1 MLLLSVSSV
10 SVALANKATLRWHL
24 LHHLVI
30 TWYLVECELWS
41 QLCLIRHPGLKA
53 QVVLICNKTKL
64 FRILAKTKSRKSVSS
79 RIAICLCAQTRE
91 AQELQRQA
99 QDLDTQLK
107 ELKKAASK
115 HQQQGAVIKRTCNS
129 QQAALDALNM
139 RRADLLA
146 AAAMEQVR
154 FLFCADCLDQHWCL
168 LSCHL
173 SNTNDVSMP
182 VWLTLCILGVETAEC
197 VSSCTRRL

>member
-1 MLLLSVSSV
+1 MLDPTSWLESTGS
-10 SVALANKATLRWHL
+10 
-24 LHHLVI
+24 
-30 TWYLVECELWS
+30 
-41 QLCLIRHPGLKA
+41 
-53 QVVLICNKTKL
+53 LICNKTKL
-64 FRILAKTKSRKSVSS
+64 FRISAKTKSRKSVSS
-79 RIAICLCAQTRE
+79 RITSCLCAQTRE

-99 QDLDTQLK
+99 QDVDTQVK

-115 HQQQGAVIKRTCNS
+115 HQQQGAAIKRTCNS

-168 LSCHL
+168 LACHL
-173 SNTNDVSMP
+173 SNTNDVAHAMHLGCGNCS
-182 VWLTLCILGVETAEC
+182 LCVIMHKKT
-197 VSSCTRRL
+197 VSR